1 MPAGIQVSALV
12 MVIGVLWAI
21 SLIMQGIDVR
31 PELFKPFTNIGGAV
45 VLVLAIFD
53 HWLWRVPI
61 LQGWFVKRP
70 DLRGTWRASFQTSW
84 RNPETG
90 EIPGPMTGFMVVR
103 QTYCD
108 ITMRLFTKESSSH
121 FVADE
126 LSRSHPM
133 ANPLCLPCTKMSR
146 RPKFAIAARS
156 IMAR

>member
-1 MPAGIQVSALV
+1 